1 MNVPNSMRIG
11 MGYDVHPLKTNNPLV
26 IGGVVIPSS
35 FGSQGHSDGDAL
47 VHAVVDALLGAAGL
61 GDIGRYFPSTSDKW
75 KNAPSTHFLKD
86 SVKKIKTAGWKIE
99 NIDTIVILQKPI
111 ILEFIPKIKTKLSLI
126 LQVSEEQ
133 MSLKAT
139 TTDHL
144 GFIGEEKGW
153 AAQAI
158 ALLKNSSKST

>member
-1 MNVPNSMRIG
+1 MRIG
-11 MGYDVHPLKTNNPLV
+11 IGFDVHPLKTNNPLI

-47 VHAVVDALLGAAGL
+47 IHAVVDALLGAAGL

-86 SVKKIKTAGWKIE
+86 SVKKIKTAGWQIE
-99 NIDTIVILQKPI
+99 NIDTTVILQKPK

>member
-1 MNVPNSMRIG
+1 MRIG
-11 MGYDVHPLKTNNPLV
+11 IGFDVHPLKTNNPLI

-75 KNAPSTHFLKD
+75 KNAPSTYFLKD
-86 SVKKIKTAGWKIE
+86 SVKKIKTAGWQIE

-133 MSLKAT
+133 MSIKAT
-139 TTDHL
+139 TTDYL

-158 ALLKNSSKST
+158 ALLKNSSKSN

>member
-1 MNVPNSMRIG
+1 M
-11 MGYDVHPLKTNNPLV
+11 
-26 IGGVVIPSS
+26 
-35 FGSQGHSDGDAL
+35 

-75 KNAPSTHFLKD
+75 KNAPSIHFLKD
-86 SVKKIKTAGWKIE
+86 SVKKIKTAGWQIE
-99 NIDTIVILQKPI
+99 NIDTTVILQKPK

-133 MSLKAT
+133 MSIKAT
-139 TTDHL
+139 TTDYL

>member
-11 MGYDVHPLKTNNPLV
+11 IGFDVHPLKTNNPLI

-75 KNAPSTHFLKD
+75 KNAPSTYFLKD
-86 SVKKIKTAGWKIE
+86 SVKKIKTAGWQIE
-99 NIDTIVILQKPI
+99 NIDTTVILQEPKI
-111 ILEFIPKIKTKLSLI
+111 SELIPKIKTKLSLI

-133 MSLKAT
+133 MSIKAT

>member
-1 MNVPNSMRIG
+1 MNIPNSMRIG
-11 MGYDVHPLKTNNPLV
+11 IGYDVHPLKTNNPLV

-61 GDIGRYFPSTSDKW
+61 GDIGKYFPSTSDKW

-86 SVKKIKTAGWKIE
+86 SVRKIKTAGWQIE
-99 NIDTIVILQKPI
+99 NIDTTVILQKPK

-153 AAQAI
+153 AVQAI

>member
-1 MNVPNSMRIG
+1 MRIG
-11 MGYDVHPLKTNNPLV
+11 IGFDVHPLKTNNPLI

-86 SVKKIKTAGWKIE
+86 SVKKIKTAGWQIE
-99 NIDTIVILQKPI
+99 NIDTTVILQNPK

-133 MSLKAT
+133 MSIKAT
-139 TTDHL
+139 TTDYL

-158 ALLKNSSKST
+158 ALLKNSPKST

>member
-1 MNVPNSMRIG
+1 MRIG
-11 MGYDVHPLKTNNPLV
+11 IGFDVHPLKTNNPLI

-86 SVKKIKTAGWKIE
+86 SVKKIKTAGWQIE
-99 NIDTIVILQKPI
+99 NIDTTVILQKPK

-133 MSLKAT
+133 MSIKAT
-139 TTDHL
+139 TTDYL

-158 ALLKNSSKST
+158 ALLKNSSKLT

>member
-1 MNVPNSMRIG
+1 MRIG
-11 MGYDVHPLKTNNPLV
+11 IGFDVHPLKTNNPLI

-86 SVKKIKTAGWKIE
+86 SVKKIKTAGWQIE
-99 NIDTIVILQKPI
+99 NIDTTVILQNPK

>member
-1 MNVPNSMRIG
+1 MRIG
-11 MGYDVHPLKTNNPLV
+11 IGFDVHPLKTNNPLI

-75 KNAPSTHFLKD
+75 KNAPRKYFLKD
-86 SVKKIKTAGWKIE
+86 SVKKIKTAGWQIE

-158 ALLKNSSKST
+158 ALLKNSSKSI

>member
-1 MNVPNSMRIG
+1 MNIPNSMRIG
-11 MGYDVHPLKTNNPLV
+11 IGYDVHPLKTNNPLV

-86 SVKKIKTAGWKIE
+86 SVKKIKTAGWQIE
-99 NIDTIVILQKPI
+99 NIDTTVILQKPK

-133 MSLKAT
+133 MSIKAT

-158 ALLKNSSKST
+158 ALLKNSSKSI

>member
-1 MNVPNSMRIG
+1 MRIG
-11 MGYDVHPLKTNNPLV
+11 IGFDVHPLKTNNPLI

-86 SVKKIKTAGWKIE
+86 SVKKIKTAGWQIE
-99 NIDTIVILQKPI
+99 NIDTTVILQKPK

-133 MSLKAT
+133 MSIKAT
-139 TTDHL
+139 TTDYL

-158 ALLKNSSKST
+158 ALLKNSPKST